1 MLEYTGFLSFIN
13 MMIIDMDDAETVK
26 ALNKRMQPGFFC
38 FTPSRYV
45 VMLKIVL
52 GESAAPYEE
61 YGCVCYTLCIRVEDD
76 GAVID
81 KDVLMRHFER
91 TFDNVSEMG
100 KPFTWIF
107 TEYDEQRY
115 KKMHSIRMMEK
126 HNEFGVNLTDETHK
140 GMMRY
145 VSHVVEG
152 SQSFEQLVSVYEKT
166 CLRMFINPRAL
177 S

>member
-1 MLEYTGFLSFIN
+1 MLEYTKFLSFIN

-26 ALNKRMQPGFFC
+26 ALNKRMQPGFVC
-38 FTPSRYV
+38 FTPSRYL

-52 GESAAPYEE
+52 GESAAPYGE
-61 YGCVCYTLCIRVEDD
+61 YGCVCYTLCIRIEDD

-81 KDVLMRHFER
+81 KDVLMRHFGR

-107 TEYDEQRY
+107 TEDDEQRY
-115 KKMHSIRMMEK
+115 KEMHSIRMMEI